1 MFIVIKNN
9 IPSLQQYKVGDVIEN
24 FNNQYVIKCTNT
36 LIEVPMLELTK
47 KYFKLEN
54 HLDFKFNDRK
64 YNLALGTILDLAYI
78 QYLGLDEKL
87 FIELKIVSTKT
98 VETDLVKDDLE
109 TKTVE
114 TDLVK
119 DDLETKT
126 VEELKLI
133 CDELKIEYHHKN
145 KEAVLI
151 EKIRLHNG

>member
-24 FNNQYVIKCTNT
+24 FNNQYIIKCTNT

-98 VETDLVKDDLE
+98 VEV
-109 TKTVE
+109 
-114 TDLVK
+114 DLVK

>member
-98 VETDLVKDDLE
+98 VD
-109 TKTVE
+109 

>member
-98 VETDLVKDDLE
+98 VETDLI
-109 TKTVE
+109 
-114 TDLVK
+114 K